1 MALDACPE
9 CGGDLSEEV
18 ESCPHCGHE
27 LPDDGG
33 AEPSPQPGWR
43 SVGWALLFVLAIPA
57 AILYQWTQDP
67 GAERNA
73 SEFGPDDACAQ
84 FIKSRMPNPSATDV
98 RVGAK
103 DSLAEVRL
111 RIRGRVRTGEPP
123 DAPFTCVTTR
133 REDGAWK
140 LVELTIDS
148 TSIEE

>member
-9 CGGDLSEEV
+9 CGGYLSEEA

-57 AILYQWTQDP
+57 AIIFQLTRDTGEEQGNT
-67 GAERNA
+67 
-73 SEFGPDDACAQ
+73 FGPDDACTQ

-98 RVGAK
+98 RVGAQ
-103 DSLAEVRL
+103 DSLAEAQH

-140 LVELTIDS
+140 LVELTVDS

>member
-1 MALDACPE
+1 MARDSCPE
-9 CGGDLSEEV
+9 CDEDVSADA

-27 LPDDGG
+27 FEEGG
-33 AEPSPQPGWR
+33 PEPSPRPGWR

-67 GAERNA
+67 GAERDA
-73 SEFGPDDACAQ
+73 SEFGPDDACTQ

-98 RVGAK
+98 RVGAQ